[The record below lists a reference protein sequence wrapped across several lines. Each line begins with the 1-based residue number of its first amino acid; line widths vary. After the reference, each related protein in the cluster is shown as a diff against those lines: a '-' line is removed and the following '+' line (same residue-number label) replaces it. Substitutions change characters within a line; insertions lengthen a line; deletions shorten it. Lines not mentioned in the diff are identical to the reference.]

1 LPPRRAS
8 QYDLDDCNRPDN
20 GNRSSRFSLPGK
32 LAIQVMGDKIC
43 RYETKRV
50 IFAPSGPEN
59 SCFVSHIHIDKILL
73 TGPFSNLIMSSMKY
87 IQLEPQGDIAIV
99 RINRPEALNAMNVDV
114 IAEFS
119 RTLDI
124 LAADETVRVLI
135 ITGAGERSF
144 CAGADIS
151 YMVDIEPMQAERY
164 ATSAQR
170 VINKIESL
178 EKPVIAAVN
187 GFALGGGCELAMA
200 CDIRIASS
208 NAKIG
213 QPEVTIGI
221 PPGWGGTQRLMRLV
235 GPAKAKE
242 MIFTGKMITADEAC
256 QIGLVNNVVSIG
268 PDDKVPPEVKGDIV
282 KEKERAAEVA
292 KVLNKKLIEYCLSV
306 AREIAKNSFTAVKVS
321 KMLINRGMDSDLE
334 TGLRLEI
341 YGWALCFANEDRRK
355 MMSAFLNKG
364 KK

>member
-1 LPPRRAS
+1 
-8 QYDLDDCNRPDN
+8 
-20 GNRSSRFSLPGK
+20 
-32 LAIQVMGDKIC
+32 
-43 RYETKRV
+43 
-50 IFAPSGPEN
+50 
-59 SCFVSHIHIDKILL
+59 
-73 TGPFSNLIMSSMKY
+73 MSTMKY
-87 IQLEPQGDIAIV
+87 IQLEPQGDIAV
-99 RINRPEALNAMNVDV
+99 LRINRPEALNAMNLDV
-114 IAEFS
+114 ISELS
-119 RTLDI
+119 KMIDI
-124 LAADETVRVLI
+124 IAADESIKAVV

-151 YMVDIEPMQAERY
+151 YMVNIDPMQAEKY
-164 ATSAQR
+164 ATSAQD
-170 VINKIESL
+170 VINKIDRL

-242 MIFTGKMITADEAC
+242 LIFTGKMITADEAY
-256 QIGLVNNVVSIG
+256 QIGLVNKVINLGS
-268 PDDKVPPEVKGDIV
+268 DDKIPPEAPKGDAA
-282 KEKERAAEVA
+282 KEKERASEIA
-292 KVLNKKLIEYCLSV
+292 KTLNRKLMDESL
-306 AREIAKNSFTAVKVS
+306 ALAKEIAKNSFTAVKVS
-321 KMLINRGMDSDLE
+321 KKLINRGMDTDLE

-341 YGWALCFANEDRRK
+341 YGWALCFAHEDRQK
-355 MMSAFLNKG
+355 MMSAFLNKS

>member
-1 LPPRRAS
+1 
-8 QYDLDDCNRPDN
+8 
-20 GNRSSRFSLPGK
+20 
-32 LAIQVMGDKIC
+32 
-43 RYETKRV
+43 
-50 IFAPSGPEN
+50 
-59 SCFVSHIHIDKILL
+59 
-73 TGPFSNLIMSSMKY
+73 
-87 IQLEPQGDIAIV
+87 
-99 RINRPEALNAMNVDV
+99 MNVDV
-114 IAEFS
+114 ISELS
-119 RTLDI
+119 RTIDI
-124 LAADETVRVLI
+124 LAADETTKVVI

-151 YMVDIEPMQAERY
+151 YMVNIDPIQAERY
-164 ATSAQR
+164 ASSAQT

-178 EKPVIAAVN
+178 EKPVIGAIN

-242 MIFTGKMITADEAC
+242 MIFTGKMISADEAEK
-256 QIGLVNNVVSIG
+256 IGLVNYVVSLN
-268 PDDKVPPEVKGDIV
+268 PDDQLPPDAPRGDTQ
-282 KEKERAAEVA
+282 KEKERSIEIARI
-292 KVLNKKLIEYCLSV
+292 LNKKLMVNCIAV
-306 AREIAKNSFTAVKVS
+306 AKDITKNSYNAVKIS
-321 KMLINRGMDSDLE
+321 KMLINRGMDCDLE

-341 YGWALCFANEDRRK
+341 YGWALCFAHEDRQK
-355 MMSAFLNKG
+355 MMSTFLNKG

>member
-1 LPPRRAS
+1 
-8 QYDLDDCNRPDN
+8 
-20 GNRSSRFSLPGK
+20 
-32 LAIQVMGDKIC
+32 
-43 RYETKRV
+43 
-50 IFAPSGPEN
+50 
-59 SCFVSHIHIDKILL
+59 
-73 TGPFSNLIMSSMKY
+73 MSTMKY

-99 RINRPEALNAMNVDV
+99 RINRPEALNAMNTDV
-114 IAEFS
+114 ISELS
-119 RTLDI
+119 RTIDI
-124 LAADETVRVLI
+124 LAADETIKVVI

-151 YMVDIEPMQAERY
+151 YMVNIDPMQAEKY
-164 ATSAQR
+164 ATSAQA
-170 VINKIESL
+170 VINKIERL
-178 EKPVIAAVN
+178 DKPVIAAVN
-187 GFALGGGCELAMA
+187 GFALGGGCELSMA

-242 MIFTGKMITADEAC
+242 MIFTGKMVTADEAAS
-256 QIGLVNNVVSIG
+256 IGLVNKVVSVG
-268 PDDKVPPEVKGDIV
+268 ASDNLPPEALKGDAAA
-282 KEKERAAEVA
+282 EKARAAEVA
-292 KVLNKKLIEYCLSV
+292 KILNKKLMEECL
-306 AREIAKNSFTAVKVS
+306 ALAKEITKNSFTAVKVS
-321 KMLINRGMDSDLE
+321 KMLVNRGMDSDLE

-341 YGWALCFANEDRRK
+341 YGWALCFAHEDRQK

>member
-1 LPPRRAS
+1 
-8 QYDLDDCNRPDN
+8 
-20 GNRSSRFSLPGK
+20 
-32 LAIQVMGDKIC
+32 
-43 RYETKRV
+43 
-50 IFAPSGPEN
+50 
-59 SCFVSHIHIDKILL
+59 
-73 TGPFSNLIMSSMKY
+73 MKF
-87 IQLEPQGDIAIV
+87 IQLEPQGDIALV
-99 RINRPEALNAMNVDV
+99 KINRPEALNAMNTEV
-114 IAEFS
+114 ISELS
-119 RTLDI
+119 RTIDI
-124 LAADETVRVLI
+124 IAADDSIKVVI

-151 YMVDIEPMQAERY
+151 YMVNIGPMQAEKY
-164 ATSAQR
+164 ASSAQA
-170 VINKIESL
+170 VINKIERL
-178 EKPVIAAVN
+178 EKPVIGAVN

-200 CDIRIASS
+200 CDIRYASS

-242 MIFTGKMITADEAC
+242 MIFTGKMVSADESL
-256 QIGLVNNVVSIG
+256 QIGLVNRVVSIG
-268 PDDKVPPEVKGDIV
+268 AEDSLPPEAPKGDTA

-292 KVLNKKLIEYCLSV
+292 KILNKKLMDECFAL

-341 YGWALCFANEDRRK
+341 YGWALCFAHEDRQK